1 MTAARRWPVHPPPEP
16 AEALT
21 SWLRRIASRYE
32 ADPNDLVSDLGFGP
46 GVEGDLDTCPPN
58 GFASELS
65 ERTGV
70 DVEQIRRMSLT
81 GWSPWLIDPIGPGP
95 DTFTL
100 YTQQFSVLLGVGR
113 RRVRE
118 IPDWLPWRSA
128 RPALR
133 ACPQCIAAAQRPYPY
148 QLLWLLAL
156 TLSCPFHRCLLEV
169 REHPVSQLASWE
181 HEPPIPKPAP
191 PAVLK
196 MDARTWQAMA
206 TGVTDLPG
214 RRIHAETWF
223 RLLRTII
230 DELEATITE
239 CTTSA
244 RMITGIWKNAGYPA
258 RVGPLSWQP
267 HERYPVDVQVRALQ
281 TAATAI
287 HLLERGT
294 LTGRGPDASFFL
306 PVPVGVDTELQGHS
320 LPRRSHGRQATPS
333 AIPGRIPDQVLHI

>member
-1 MTAARRWPVHPPPEP
+1 VTAARRWPVHPPPEP
-16 AEALT
+16 SEALT
-21 SWLRRIASRYE
+21 SWLRRIASRYG
-32 ADPNDLVSDLGFGP
+32 ADVDDLVSDMGFWP
-46 GVEGDLDTCPPN
+46 GVAGDLDTCPPA
-58 GFASELS
+58 GFACELS

-70 DVEQIRRMSLT
+70 DVEQIRRMSLS

-95 DTFTL
+95 DTFTV
-100 YTQQFSVLLGVGR
+100 YNQQFSVLLGVGR

-118 IPDWLPWRSA
+118 IPTWLPWRST

-133 ACPQCIAAAQRPYPY
+133 ACPQCIAVAQPPYPY
-148 QLLWLLAL
+148 QLLWLLPL
-156 TLSCPFHRCLLEV
+156 TLSCPFHKCLLEV
-169 REHPVSQLASWE
+169 RENPVSHLADWE
-181 HEPPIPKPAP
+181 HKPPIPKPAS
-191 PAVLK
+191 PAALR

-206 TGVTDLPG
+206 TGVADLPG

-239 CTTSA
+239 CTTAA
-244 RMITGIWKNAGYPA
+244 RMITGIWKDAGYPA

-267 HERYPVDVQVRALQ
+267 HESYPVDVQVRALQ

-294 LTGRGPDASFFL
+294 LTGRGPDATFFL
-306 PVPVGVDTELQGHS
+306 PVPGGADMEPQGR
-320 LPRRSHGRQATPS
+320 P
-333 AIPGRIPDQVLHI
+333 